1 MKNHSKKSVI
11 VLVFALVAMLAT
23 AIVPGS
29 AAFALLPRNVHY
41 ATVNK
46 VTVVSTMPASFRLR
60 GTYTCD
66 KVQIT
71 SAVSGKSIWIYAYDV
86 KNPGSTNKCLKA
98 QGFNRVVNFGK
109 LAPGKYTVWV
119 NPTEPGLAAKKFT
132 FIVPGLPTRTPIV
145 VQPFPGQP

>member
-1 MKNHSKKSVI
+1 MKINSKKNMI

-46 VTVVSTMPASFRLR
+46 VTVVSTTPASFRLQ
-60 GTYTCD
+60 GTFTCD
-66 KVQIT
+66 VVQIT
-71 SAVSGKSIWIYAYDV
+71 SAVSGKSIWIHVYDV
-86 KNPGSTNKCLKA
+86 NNPGSTNKCLKA
-98 QGFNRVVNFGK
+98 QAFNRVVNLGT

-119 NPTEPGLAAKKFT
+119 NPTEPGLAAKKFI
-132 FIVPGLPTRTPIV
+132 FIVPALLTRTPIAFH
-145 VQPFPGQP
+145 PFAGQQ